1 MPTITCTHCSQIV
14 SVDGPLPIVC
24 PSCGKTLHIEGDVT
38 RTNPPLP
45 STVLQLSEPRPSA
58 YGRYI
63 VLKSLGGGGF
73 GSVFQAR
80 DPELDVVVAIKVPRR
95 DTGISPQALE
105 RFARE
110 GRNAAQLRHPGIVSV
125 LNVGHDGD
133 LPYIVCE
140 YVEGETLADRLRKGP
155 IDFREAAQIVADVAL
170 ALDYAHSKGI
180 IHRDIKPS
188 NIMLCPDGKPRL
200 MDFGLAKARIGYHG
214 HRAPRRD
221 RHAGLHESRASLG
234 RKKRQGRGELR
245 HLFAGHGPVSGAH
258 RRDPLPRRSPDG
270 PAASD
275 RRRAESARALKGDI
289 PPDLE
294 VICQK
299 AMRKEPDKRYKS
311 AGAFAKDLER
321 LAGQNSD
328 RSPPGHQARA
338 DCELVPPQPGL
349 SRADHGADAA
359 ARRCDGRL
367 VVVCRRADQRPPAD

>member
-200 MDFGLAKARIGYHG
+200 MDFGLAKRESDITVT
-214 HRAPRRD
+214 
-221 RHAGLHESRASLG
+221 GLHAVIGTPAYMSPEQAWGGKKGKVEENSDIYSLG
-234 RKKRQGRGELR
+234 TVLYQVLTGEIPFHGEAQMVRRQVIEDEPK
-245 HLFAGHGPVSGAH
+245 APA
-258 RRDPLPRRSPDG
+258 RSKAIFRPT
-270 PAASD
+270 SKS
-275 RRRAESARALKGDI
+275 SARKPCA
-289 PPDLE
+289 
-294 VICQK
+294 
-299 AMRKEPDKRYKS
+299 
-311 AGAFAKDLER
+311 
-321 LAGQNSD
+321 
-328 RSPPGHQARA
+328 RSRTS
-338 DCELVPPQPGL
+338 VT
-349 SRADHGADAA
+349 SR
-359 ARRCDGRL
+359 
-367 VVVCRRADQRPPAD
+367 PAPSPKT